1 MSNLFVDRSSV
12 ESKGVVLM
20 QPSILANKLL
30 RKFGIHISKIGE
42 DSAEDLV
49 GRIQNS
55 LINQSKG
62 ILHIG
67 AHIGQER
74 NTYNALKKPVLWIEA
89 IPEIFTIL
97 ASNISGLYEQVAL
110 CVLLGDIEESPT
122 KFHLA
127 SNQLASSSLF
137 EFGSQKGFKS
147 LNMTGEIDLEMRRL
161 DHVCSK
167 NDLRRYNHWVIDVQG
182 AEMKVLQ
189 GAGKLIEQCESLL
202 IEVSTRE
209 VYASGTTW
217 PDLRSYLVDKDL
229 YPLWEPLENSH
240 ENIIFIRKGGD

>member
-1 MSNLFVDRSSV
+1 
-12 ESKGVVLM
+12 M
-20 QPSILANKLL
+20 QPSNVAKKLL
-30 RKFGIHISKIGE
+30 GKFGIQISRIGLE
-42 DSAEDLV
+42 SAEDLIV
-49 GRIQNS
+49 RIQNS

-67 AHIGQER
+67 AHFGQER
-74 NTYNALKKPVLWIEA
+74 NTYNYLKKPVIWIEA

-97 ASNISGLYEQVAL
+97 ESNISGLYEQEAL
-110 CVLLGDIEESPT
+110 CVLLGDIDESPT

-137 EFGSQKGFKS
+137 EFGSQKGFKN
-147 LNMTGEIDLEMRRL
+147 LNMTGEIELQMRRL
-161 DHVCSK
+161 DHLCSK
-167 NDLRRYNHWVIDVQG
+167 NDLRNYNHWVIDVQG

-189 GAGKLIEQCESLL
+189 GAGELIDQCESLL

-209 VYASGTTW
+209 VYVSGTTW
-217 PDLRSYLVDKDL
+217 PDLRSYLVEKDL

-240 ENIIFIRKGGD
+240 ENIIFIRNGMD